1 MECKF
6 DERKCNSNQKWNN
19 DRFLIKKKI
28 YIYMCEKEC
37 IWNPVT
43 CSCKNGK

>member
-6 DERKCNSNQKWNN
+6 DERKCNSNQTSNN
-19 DRFLIKKKI
+19 DRFLIKKKYNI
-28 YIYMCEKEC
+28 CEKEY

-43 CSCKNGK
+43 CSCKNEK